1 MLKRSIIKHI
11 TQGAL
16 TKNNMSFYILLGSH
30 YTYYIYNE
38 QKYAHACIYESFN
51 LPLWYSIKDCIMS
64 NYIYEL
70 KMKVRDYECDLQG
83 IVNNANYQHY
93 IEHTRHEFLASTGIS
108 FAGLHEQ
115 GIDPVVA
122 RLNMAFKTPLKS
134 GDEFVSKLYLKKE
147 GIKYVF
153 YQDIFRLPDMK
164 VVIKSTVETVC
175 VVNGR
180 LGNSDVF
187 DSVFAPY
194 LTE

>member
-1 MLKRSIIKHI
+1 M
-11 TQGAL
+11 
-16 TKNNMSFYILLGSH
+16 
-30 YTYYIYNE
+30 
-38 QKYAHACIYESFN
+38 
-51 LPLWYSIKDCIMS
+51 

-93 IEHTRHEFLASTGIS
+93 IEHTRHEFLLSTGIS
-108 FAGLHEQ
+108 FAKLHAD

-122 RLNMAFKTPLKS
+122 RLTMAFKTPLKS

-164 VVIKSTVETVC
+164 IVIKSTVETVC
-175 VVNGR
+175 LINGR
-180 LGNSDVF
+180 LSDNELF
-187 DSVFAPY
+187 NQLFAPY